1 MELRER
7 ISCQNMA
14 ERIALRVV
22 ARAGHVCY
30 NEKTNSIP
38 TEERNMNFWET
49 VKGWIGNDV
58 FSIFVYIAILAL
70 FLIGVFK
77 CILPVVHTR
86 DVLRRAVKNIKKG
99 DKARR
104 SWQEDRFL
112 GKGVLMPHWSDY
124 LNNLFFADN
133 EYHNPANVED
143 YINEETVI
151 SGPGRAQL
159 AEALPGV
166 QVSLG
171 FLGTLLGLSLALSG
185 MGADVS
191 DVAGSMSTL
200 LGSMRYAFLTSIVGV
215 VASVTFT
222 LITRAVQGS
231 AQRELLNF
239 YNAMARCAGV
249 LSVDPMTQIAI
260 YQQEQTA
267 LMKKLLEAVSPE
279 NFANRVSEA
288 VSPLAKA
295 VCDSMNMVSNEQS
308 KLMDQVAEAYIRR
321 VNDALHG
328 QLDHLSAT
336 IDDTCRH
343 QEKALSGVSDALSAF
358 EDVRRAAND
367 IREVSAALLRQYE
380 DALARISQAQARG
393 EETADRLSSAAEIQ
407 AESMQALA
415 GLNDEFIRQAD
426 VLRQS
431 AREFAVE
438 ADRRNL
444 QNAEAMQD
452 AARRMG
458 EAGAALTGAIADAR
472 KKLTRDMNESLDYFE
487 GCMTEILKRIEWAA
501 NSVNDSVSALP
512 DAVQA
517 TSGRYLEEIGLLT
530 EALEASRRRL
540 SRAEDTEEANESK

>member
-1 MELRER
+1 MEL
-7 ISCQNMA
+7 
-14 ERIALRVV
+14 
-22 ARAGHVCY
+22 
-30 NEKTNSIP
+30 
-38 TEERNMNFWET
+38 WET
-49 VKGWIGNDV
+49 VRGWIGNDV
-58 FSIFVYIAILAL
+58 FSVFVYIAILAL

-77 CILPVVHTR
+77 CILPVAHTR
-86 DVLRRAVKNIKKG
+86 DVLRNAVKNIKKG

-171 FLGTLLGLSLALSG
+171 FLGTLMGLSLALSG

-239 YNAMARCAGV
+239 YNAMARYAGV

-279 NFANRVSEA
+279 NFANRVTEA
-288 VSPLAKA
+288 VSPLTKA
-295 VCDSMNMVSNEQS
+295 VCDSMSLVSTEQA
-308 KLMDQVAEAYIRR
+308 KLMDQVAEAYVRR
-321 VNDALHG
+321 MDDAFHG
-328 QLDHLSAT
+328 QLDRLSAT
-336 IDDTCRH
+336 IEETCRY
-343 QEKALSGVSDALSAF
+343 QEKTVSDVSDALSSFGEAQRAMRDIRSQSEELLKEF
-358 EDVRRAAND
+358 RAA
-367 IREVSAALLRQYE
+367 L
-380 DALARISQAQARG
+380 
-393 EETADRLSSAAEIQ
+393 AEISNAQ
-407 AESMQALA
+407 TRGDDDARRLESVLNTQSETMQTLA
-415 GLNDEFIRQAD
+415 GLGEEFARQTE
-426 VLRQS
+426 VLRSS

-438 ADRRNL
+438 ADKRNL

-452 AARRMG
+452 AVRRMS
-458 EAGAALTGAIADAR
+458 EAGGTLTGAITDAR

-512 DAVQA
+512 EAVRV
-517 TSGRYLEEIGLLT
+517 TSGRYLEEIDRLT
-530 EALEASRRRL
+530 EALEASRRMVAYAND
-540 SRAEDTEEANESK
+540 SEEANESK